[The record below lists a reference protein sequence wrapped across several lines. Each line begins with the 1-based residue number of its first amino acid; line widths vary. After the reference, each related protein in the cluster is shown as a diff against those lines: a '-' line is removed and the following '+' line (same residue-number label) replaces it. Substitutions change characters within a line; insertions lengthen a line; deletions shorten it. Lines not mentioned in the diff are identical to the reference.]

1 MNFVKLVIAV
11 LLLSACAVCDKNVE
25 THEGVNRT
33 DAELKLLSNNC
44 DYLEMEIKGWKKRE
58 KRKRFRTTE
67 CLKQNEFL
75 VSLILDTSCFEGR
88 SKGYIEV
95 LFGKLSTNTRGG
107 KQGTSSLN
115 YEIYTDLKQF
125 HSLVFIFENN
135 LYSQMRNMKL
145 QRTTAY

>member
-1 MNFVKLVIAV
+1 MNFVKLFIAV
-11 LLLSACAVCDKNVE
+11 LLLSACAVCDKSIE
-25 THEGVNRT
+25 THEVENRT

-44 DYLEMEIKGWKKRE
+44 GYLEIEIKGWKKRE
-58 KRKRFRTTE
+58 KRKRFRTSE
-67 CLKQNEFL
+67 CLKQNKFL

-88 SKGYIEV
+88 SKGYIED
-95 LFGKLSTNTRGG
+95 LFGKLSTNIGG
-107 KQGTSSLN
+107 EKQGTSSLK

-135 LYSQMRNMKL
+135 LYSEMRNMKL